1 MRSRADER
9 AVGAARKWWPSSA
22 ARLLMTTP
30 AFDKAAEISRNSKV
44 KASTAELLRG
54 YGFYKVATTGARA
67 WSTPLARTKTSRML

>member
-1 MRSRADER
+1 
-9 AVGAARKWWPSSA
+9 
-22 ARLLMTTP
+22 MTTP

-67 WSTPLARTKTSRML
+67 CTPLARTKSSRVL

>member
-1 MRSRADER
+1 
-9 AVGAARKWWPSSA
+9 
-22 ARLLMTTP
+22 MTTP

-67 WSTPLARTKTSRML
+67 WHASRTHPQLAHAMS